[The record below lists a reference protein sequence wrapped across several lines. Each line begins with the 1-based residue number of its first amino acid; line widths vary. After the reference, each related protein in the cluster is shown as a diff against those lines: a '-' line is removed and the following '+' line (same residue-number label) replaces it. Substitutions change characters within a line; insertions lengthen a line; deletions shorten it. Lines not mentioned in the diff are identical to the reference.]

1 MTRYAV
7 RKIKRKLQSFF
18 KKLGNLK
25 LAERNLKNVNH
36 LDVTMNPMTKYITH
50 SEFNRLHSAIIYLPT
65 SIGNRLSNIS
75 SNDYFL

>member
-25 LAERNLKNVNH
+25 IAERNLKNVNH
-36 LDVTMNPMTKYITH
+36 LDVTMNPMTKYITYIQ
-50 SEFNRLHSAIIYLPT
+50 N
-65 SIGNRLSNIS
+65 SIASIVL
-75 SNDYFL
+75 